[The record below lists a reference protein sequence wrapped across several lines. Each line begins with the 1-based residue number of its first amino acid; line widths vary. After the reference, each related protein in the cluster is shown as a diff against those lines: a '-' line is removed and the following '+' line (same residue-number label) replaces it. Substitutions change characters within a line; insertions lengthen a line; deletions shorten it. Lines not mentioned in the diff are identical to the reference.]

1 MKQANNKQITDSAET
16 HQDSVQ
22 AHKESVGIDKY
33 TINGV
38 RPLNSTELEHSL
50 KTTGLNDTDNTDNQ
64 HYLWQPG
71 QSGNPN
77 GRPKGVRNVISEQFL
92 RDLSTV
98 WNKATANGST
108 TGLDVIQKVADTEPG
123 KLLAAMVQVLPKDF
137 QVNVTEN
144 QTHWVINCQPSMTT
158 EQWIEHHSLQ
168 PADLQGESD
177 D

>member
-1 MKQANNKQITDSAET
+1 MPMKQSAKTIDSDESA
-16 HQDSVQ
+16 QDSVQ
-22 AHKESVGIDKY
+22 DHNNNDPLTKY
-33 TINGV
+33 AINGV
-38 RPLNSTELEHSL
+38 MPINIDSL
-50 KTTGLNDTDNTDNQ
+50 KTGELIESDNTDNQ
-64 HYLWQPG
+64 HYLWKPG

-92 RDLSTV
+92 CDLSDV
-98 WNKATANGST
+98 WNKETANGST
-108 TGLDVIQKVADTEPG
+108 NGLDVIQKVADTEPG

-168 PADLQGESD
+168 PTDLQGDTD